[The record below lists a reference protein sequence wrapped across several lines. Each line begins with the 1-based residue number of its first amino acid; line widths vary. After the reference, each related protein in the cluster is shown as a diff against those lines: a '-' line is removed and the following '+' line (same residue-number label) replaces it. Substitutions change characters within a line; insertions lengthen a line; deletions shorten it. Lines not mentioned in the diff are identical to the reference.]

1 MNANGNGATV
11 VPVDPLEFRL
21 TSAHVADTTFVLTLG
36 GELDLANA
44 SDVDRELELL
54 IEGGAEHV
62 IVDLLD
68 VPFLESTALG
78 VLMRRARML
87 RERSGDLTLV
97 TDDARVLRVIEIA
110 GLTSFFRIVKT
121 LREAIDSILTTT
133 YS

>member
-1 MNANGNGATV
+1 MPGGTV

-21 TSAHVADTTFVLTLG
+21 TSAHVADTMFVITLG
-36 GELDLANA
+36 GELDLANT

-54 IEGGAEHV
+54 LEGGARHV

-78 VLMRRARML
+78 VLLRRSREL
-87 RERSGDLTLV
+87 RENGGDLTLV
-97 TDDARVLRVIEIA
+97 TDDARVRRVIEIA
-110 GLTSFFRIVKT
+110 GLAGYFRIVKT
-121 LREAIDSILTTT
+121 LREAIDSTLASV